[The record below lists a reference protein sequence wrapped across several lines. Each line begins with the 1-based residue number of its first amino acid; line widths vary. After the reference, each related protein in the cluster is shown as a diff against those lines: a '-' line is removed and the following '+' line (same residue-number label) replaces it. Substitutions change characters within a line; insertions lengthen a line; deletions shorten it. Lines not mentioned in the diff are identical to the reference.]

1 MKKTRLAA
9 VATGVVLAVAAQ
21 LAAAAKGPEYTYA
34 ELGYVYSNG
43 DDIDGNGFDANI
55 SFGATDL
62 IFLKFGYQRDWL
74 EKRLENVPP
83 CPTNICWVDFD
94 ANKFLIGGGVHYTVM
109 DKLDLVGSLSYV
121 DIEYSGIVP
130 SQGDDGYEAAIGV
143 RSMLSKD
150 LELNGFVSYVTT
162 GNVVNDDD
170 SDTVYSL
177 GGVYKLNKDFSLVG
191 NLDFSDVADQYGVG
205 VRLAF

>member
-1 MKKTRLAA
+1 MKKTRLVA
-9 VATGVVLAVAAQ
+9 VASGVVLAVAAQ

-74 EKRLENVPP
+74 D
-83 CPTNICWVDFD
+83 VDGVDPGVD
-94 ANKFLIGGGVHYTVM
+94 ANKFLIGGGAHYTVM

-130 SQGDDGYEAAIGV
+130 SQGDDGYEAALGV

-162 GNVVNDDD
+162 GNVANNDD